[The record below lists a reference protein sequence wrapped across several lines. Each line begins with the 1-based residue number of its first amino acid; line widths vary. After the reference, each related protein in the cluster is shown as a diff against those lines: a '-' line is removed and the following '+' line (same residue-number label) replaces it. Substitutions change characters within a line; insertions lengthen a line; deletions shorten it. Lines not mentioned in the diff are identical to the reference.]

1 MILQRHAWWTGGWTV
16 VRPQGGTPVPI
27 TLVLNPRDD
36 PPFVGLAEAI
46 VTEGIGAPAEL
57 QTRLRQAYPNAIVRA
72 RELDG
77 EAQSIW
83 YVYRDGHW
91 IPAERGGARETDG
104 G

>member
-1 MILQRHAWWTGGWTV
+1 
-16 VRPQGGTPVPI
+16 VPI

-36 PPFVGLAEAI
+36 PRFVALAKAS
-46 VTEGIGAPAEL
+46 VADGIDAPDEL
-57 QTRLRQAYPNAIVRA
+57 QARLRADYPGAIVRA

-91 IPAERGGARETDG
+91 IGAAAGPPVEKQHV
-104 G
+104 